1 MGHVNL
7 VCWHWP
13 NLMRQFGLGEKC
25 LEKEKEKEKC
35 REEEHQ
41 EKHREEKEKRRQL
54 EGEKEEKRQRFEEDR
69 RLEKEEKDEKR
80 RRENEEIETRRQEQE
95 LSRLEMEA
103 EIMRQKEVAEG
114 AKREHKLE
122 LARLGQGNV
131 HVTERIKLRHLNA
144 PCLLMV
150 RTPWMH
156 ICRGLRDLQIQPSG
170 IKLDGH
176 QRSVF
181 CCSVSVLLSVYSC
194 LSEEA
199 AKDYDENLQK
209 HWEKHDVVVRGHAEI

>member
-13 NLMRQFGLGEKC
+13 NLVRQFGLGEKC
-25 LEKEKEKEKC
+25 LEKEKEKC
-35 REEEHQ
+35 REGECQ
-41 EKHREEKEKRRQL
+41 EKHREEKEEKRRQL
-54 EGEKEEKRQRFEEDR
+54 EEEKEEKRQRFEEER

-80 RRENEEIETRRQEQE
+80 RREDEEIETRRQEQE

-103 EIMRQKEVAEG
+103 EVMRQKEAAEA
-114 AKREHKLE
+114 AKRTCTFRTRKRPCDREDQAQAPKP
-122 LARLGQGNV
+122 
-131 HVTERIKLRHLNA
+131 

-150 RTPWMH
+150 RTPWTH

-176 QRSVF
+176 QSSVF
-181 CCSVSVLLSVYSC
+181 CCLDEHSKCIHVYLRKQLRIMMRIC
-194 LSEEA
+194 RNIGRNML
-199 AKDYDENLQK
+199 
-209 HWEKHDVVVRGHAEI
+209 